1 MYGKYSM
8 ISFVAFVVFL
18 IAAIM
23 IGKTDE
29 NSKLNTKEL
38 CNPVSLA
45 TKPVVG
51 DICNVWDD
59 KKTCFTGKVVKMAN
73 GGLGC
78 EKPVNILA
86 LVCLIIS
93 GLSFIAG
100 IVFAVM
106 QYRS

>member
-8 ISFVAFVVFL
+8 ISFASFVVFL

-29 NSKLNTKEL
+29 NSKLNTKDL
-38 CNPVSLA
+38 CDAASAGVVQN
-45 TKPVVG
+45 VG
-51 DICNVWDD
+51 DKCNVWD
-59 KKTCFTGKVVKMAN
+59 KKTCFKGKVVKMAN